1 MNTKEVISILQENI
15 LETKDNIFTKFER
28 DRYLSVLSKQI
39 EILNEVKQMLTE
51 SADKQEIFKMG
62 LIIISLSYM
71 VDDNVE
77 MPSTMIN

>member
-1 MNTKEVISILQENI
+1 
-15 LETKDNIFTKFER
+15 
-28 DRYLSVLSKQI
+28 VLSKQI

>member
-15 LETKDNIFTKFER
+15 LETKDNIFTKFEH